1 MNKTMLRVNR
11 YSVDRRERKTSRRA
25 LFSSIGYDHLS
36 DKDFQG
42 TRGKNDQVESLN
54 VLLADGQK
62 NADVTALKVA
72 SYRGFKEEYRGELSR
87 VGERC
92 M

>member
-1 MNKTMLRVNR
+1 MNKTVLRVNR
-11 YSVDRRERKTSRRA
+11 YSVDQRERKSSRRA

-42 TRGKNDQVESLN
+42 TRGKQDQVESLQ
-54 VLLADGQK
+54 VLLADGQR
-62 NADVTALKVA
+62 NADLTASKVA
-72 SYRGFKEEYRGELSR
+72 SCRTFKEDY
-87 VGERC
+87 